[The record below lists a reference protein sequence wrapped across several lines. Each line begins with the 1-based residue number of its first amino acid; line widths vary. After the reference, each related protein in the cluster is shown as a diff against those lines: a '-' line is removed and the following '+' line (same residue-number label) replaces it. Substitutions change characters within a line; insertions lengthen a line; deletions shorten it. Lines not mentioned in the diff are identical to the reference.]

1 MEEEESWRDLR
12 RLKPSGSASESKS
25 ISMTATRRLSDPP
38 ELRVLV
44 RRRESPVAADAELV
58 AAGDASETELY
69 VDAGLPLELCS
80 RPRSSPG
87 PSPLPP
93 APPVDVVPSYARPA
107 SSDW

>member
-44 RRRESPVAADAELV
+44 RRRESPVAA
-58 AAGDASETELY
+58 GDASETELY
-69 VDAGLPLELCS
+69 VDAGLPLELCP
-80 RPRSSPG
+80 RPRSSSPG
-87 PSPLPP
+87 PPPLPL

>member
-1 MEEEESWRDLR
+1 
-12 RLKPSGSASESKS
+12 
-25 ISMTATRRLSDPP
+25 MTATRRLSDPP

-69 VDAGLPLELCS
+69 VDAGLSASPLPSLCS
-80 RPRSSPG
+80 RPRSSPA